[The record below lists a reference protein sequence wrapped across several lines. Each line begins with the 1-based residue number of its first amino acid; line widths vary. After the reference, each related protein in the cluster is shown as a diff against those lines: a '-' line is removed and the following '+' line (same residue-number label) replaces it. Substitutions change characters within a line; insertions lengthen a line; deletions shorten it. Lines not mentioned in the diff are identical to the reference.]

1 MASATVRDMTKRRKN
16 INSKAV
22 TGIVVLI
29 IAVLSVLGTRFIGDF
44 KNIYEKTGLR
54 NNEQTGDDRMY
65 VSFIDV
71 GQGNCTLLKCGD
83 KTILVDSGEVGAAQT
98 VINYIKD
105 LNIDTLDCV
114 LVTHPHSDH
123 MGAMTKLLY
132 EFRIKDFIM
141 PEIPEELIPT
151 SKIYEKL
158 LTAVS
163 DNAENVIAAEP
174 GETFS
179 YGEMTME
186 IFAPLRDYE
195 DLNDMSAVTRV
206 SYGETSVMF
215 TGDSTA
221 TVEEELLEQ
230 DIDYSATILNVGH
243 HGSKT
248 SSSEGW
254 LEAVNPEYAVIC
266 CGENNDYG
274 HPHRSVTAR
283 LESMGI
289 EYFRTDLLSTIV
301 FESDSKEFTKI
312 D

>member
-1 MASATVRDMTKRRKN
+1 MKKRRKN
-16 INSKAV
+16 INTKAV

-29 IAVLSVLGTRFIGDF
+29 IAVLSVLGSRFFGDF
-44 KNIYEKTGLR
+44 KDIYDEAGLR
-54 NNEQTGDDRMY
+54 NTEQSNPDKMY

-71 GQGNCTLLKCGD
+71 GQGNCTLLRCGG

-98 VINYIKD
+98 VIGYIKN

-132 EFRIKDFIM
+132 EFKIKDFIM
-141 PEIPEELIPT
+141 PEIPEKIIPT
-151 SKIYEKL
+151 SRIYEKF

-179 YGEMTME
+179 YGEMTVE
-186 IFAPLRDYE
+186 IFAPLHDYD
-195 DLNDMSAVTRV
+195 DLNDMSAVMRV
-206 SYGETSVMF
+206 SYGDTSVMF
-215 TGDSTA
+215 MGDASA
-221 TVEEELLEQ
+221 TVEKDLLQ
-230 DIDYSATILNVGH
+230 KNVDYSATILNVGH

-248 SSSEGW
+248 SSSEKW
-254 LEAVNPEYAVIC
+254 LEAVNPKYAVIC
-266 CGENNDYG
+266 CGLNNDYG
-274 HPHRSVTAR
+274 HPHRAVTKR
-283 LESMGI
+283 FESMEI
-289 EYFRTDLLSTIV
+289 EYFRTDLLGTIV
-301 FESDSKEFTKI
+301 FESNSKEFTKC